1 MKDWKKKMLMK
12 VTTIRA
18 KIMASTHSARA
29 DGFLPSLLR
38 GFQKVQLTFFVT
50 VHGEVCE
57 NLAVQTDVLLAYLA
71 HELGVSHAILAC
83 SGIDT
88 LDPERTE

>member
-50 VHGEVCE
+50 VISKTTIRP
-57 NLAVQTDVLLAYLA
+57 N
-71 HELGVSHAILAC
+71 SHHHPLSQITHA
-83 SGIDT
+83 T
-88 LDPERTE
+88 